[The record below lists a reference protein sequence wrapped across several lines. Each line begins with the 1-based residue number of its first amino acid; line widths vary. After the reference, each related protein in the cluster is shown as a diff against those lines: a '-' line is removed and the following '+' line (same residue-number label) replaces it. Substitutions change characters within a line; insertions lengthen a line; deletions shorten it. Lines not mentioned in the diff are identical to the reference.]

1 MIIWKHLECGRTRLR
16 THQARRPSS
25 GPSLLPAPQRRGS
38 AQRPAALP
46 LVPEPLAAFP
56 DRRNIWKQ
64 AHARMQSARVDTQQE
79 NEEDLLRDFFSWN
92 FSLPLFCFLI
102 VTPSVHRGNKRA
114 ANMSGVG
121 ALLLAAFLLCSP
133 VAGRARP
140 ADARTRRSVTHAQLM
155 HDKGRT
161 LQDFKRRLW
170 LQELLDEVHTA
181 EIRQLPLSKA
191 PPAPS
196 KGLAADWSPEEREA
210 TNLPQETHKSFRDA
224 KRRKKG
230 RPGRRKDAD
239 KRKRRAQAKPL

>member
-1 MIIWKHLECGRTRLR
+1 MAVAAMVVVAMTAHGSGGGRDLP
-16 THQARRPSS
+16 PSV
-25 GPSLLPAPQRRGS
+25 LTKQPAPPPR
-38 AQRPAALP
+38 
-46 LVPEPLAAFP
+46 
-56 DRRNIWKQ
+56 
-64 AHARMQSARVDTQQE
+64 
-79 NEEDLLRDFFSWN
+79 
-92 FSLPLFCFLI
+92 
-102 VTPSVHRGNKRA
+102 
-114 ANMSGVG
+114 
-121 ALLLAAFLLCSP
+121 
-133 VAGRARP
+133 
-140 ADARTRRSVTHAQLM
+140 RRSVTHAQLM

>member
-1 MIIWKHLECGRTRLR
+1 MRTDEAEDASSKQALIRPLPPPHPPAARLRPTPGRPPAGPGAARGIPASAQHLEASAR
-16 THQARRPSS
+16 THAVHSSRHATRKRRRPSS
-25 GPSLLPAPQRRGS
+25 G
-38 AQRPAALP
+38 
-46 LVPEPLAAFP
+46 
-56 DRRNIWKQ
+56 I
-64 AHARMQSARVDTQQE
+64 
-79 NEEDLLRDFFSWN
+79 LLRDLFPWN
-92 FSLPLFCFLI
+92 FSLPLFCFEI

-114 ANMSGVG
+114 VNMSGVG

>member
-1 MIIWKHLECGRTRLR
+1 
-16 THQARRPSS
+16 
-25 GPSLLPAPQRRGS
+25 
-38 AQRPAALP
+38 
-46 LVPEPLAAFP
+46 
-56 DRRNIWKQ
+56 
-64 AHARMQSARVDTQQE
+64 
-79 NEEDLLRDFFSWN
+79 
-92 FSLPLFCFLI
+92 
-102 VTPSVHRGNKRA
+102 
-114 ANMSGVG
+114 MSGVG